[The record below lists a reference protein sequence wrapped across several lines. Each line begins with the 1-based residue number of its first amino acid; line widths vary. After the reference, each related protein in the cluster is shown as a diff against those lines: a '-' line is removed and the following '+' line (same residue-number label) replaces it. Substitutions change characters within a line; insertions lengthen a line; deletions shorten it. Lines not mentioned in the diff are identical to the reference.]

1 MSAEIQTVVEIPQR
15 AFIPPCP
22 VEQLPATINVVAV
35 MVSALDRICHS
46 DTKDLTNLH
55 SFLDA
60 IDRQHAKQ
68 AEQSFNKALAAV
80 QRRAPR
86 IAKNGVIRTN
96 TGAKVPYST
105 PGDIDEAMRPL
116 LAEYGLSLTSEA
128 HFLGNN
134 MIKVVTFLRHDD
146 GHKEQTEVP
155 LPIETT
161 NKLKDETKAFVSTY
175 SYGRRVNTIAL
186 LNLVADD
193 NMYEGGA
200 SSNGPSDKDISD
212 LKALIEKGGYQSV
225 LNTILGK
232 LKEESLEKCSPQN
245 FTYIKSTI
253 TAKAK
258 SEGKL

>member
-1 MSAEIQTVVEIPQR
+1 MTTELMTHEGQAV
-15 AFIPPCP
+15 FIPPQP
-22 VEQLPATINVVAV
+22 AEHLPATINVVDV
-35 MVSALDRICHS
+35 MVSALDKICQS

-68 AEQSFNKALAAV
+68 AEQAFNKALAAV

-86 IAKNGVIRTN
+86 IPKNGVIKTN

-105 PGDIDEAMRPL
+105 SGDIDDAMRPL

-128 HFLGNN
+128 HFMGDNI
-134 MIKVVTFLRHDD
+134 IKVITFLRHDD

-155 LPIETT
+155 LPIEKT
-161 NKLKDETKAFVSTY
+161 NNLKDETKAFVSTY

-193 NMYEGGA
+193 NMYENGVSA
-200 SSNGPSDKDISD
+200 SGPSDKDISD
-212 LKALIEKGGYQSV
+212 LKAIIEKGGYQDVVQTLLTS
-225 LNTILGK
+225 
-232 LKEESLEKCSPQN
+232 LKSESIDALTPQN
-245 FTYIKSTI
+245 FAYIKHTI
-253 TAKAK
+253 TTKAK
-258 SEGKL
+258 NEGKL